1 MKKNI
6 ISLLL
11 LVFTIQFIYA
21 QQVPFTV
28 ALLPDTQYYTSKK
41 HNGTMQ
47 MFQNQIDWIKG
58 NAQRENISYVIHLG
72 DMVDHGEMKMEEWKR
87 GAKMMYQLEEPME
100 GRPEGIPYGV
110 AVGNHDTTPMGTP
123 GAMKDGFP
131 QYFGLNHFKGKSYYG
146 GAFENQE
153 SGENHYGLFSGGGI
167 DFIVIFIG
175 YNEQTTKLDKNEELE
190 KRVFKW
196 AGNLLKEYK
205 DRKAIIVSHSLLR
218 RPEGS
223 ESLYYPNRDYKG
235 REKPNFT
242 PQGRSIYNYFK
253 DYRNVFLMLG
263 GHISGEA
270 HRIDLYKGNKIKSI
284 LTDYQSRRAEPYGEG
299 DRNGGGGL
307 MRTLTFDVTN
317 NKLHIKTFKP
327 LSPSEV
333 LYEQDNDSEYTLD
346 LF

>member
-1 MKKNI
+1 MQNI
-6 ISLLL
+6 
-11 LVFTIQFIYA
+11 
-21 QQVPFTV
+21 
-28 ALLPDTQYYTSKK
+28 
-41 HNGTMQ
+41 
-47 MFQNQIDWIKG
+47 
-58 NAQRENISYVIHLG
+58 RNIAIIAH
-72 DMVDHGEMKMEEWKR
+72 VDHGK
-87 GAKMMYQLEEPME
+87 
-100 GRPEGIPYGV
+100 
-110 AVGNHDTTPMGTP
+110 TTLVDKIIHATNI
-123 GAMKDGFP
+123 FR
-131 QYFGLNHFKGKSYYG
+131 
-146 GAFENQE
+146 ENQE

-205 DRKAIIVSHSLLR
+205 ERKAIIVSHSLLR

-270 HRIDLYKGNKIKSI
+270 HRIVLYKGNKIKSI

-299 DRNGGGGL
+299 DRNGGGGD
-307 MRTLTFDVTN
+307 RGDGSC
-317 NKLHIKTFKP
+317 HGP
-327 LSPSEV
+327 GC
-333 LYEQDNDSEYTLD
+333 
-346 LF
+346 